1 MVIANPDIE
10 RYILSLDMEE
20 DEVLRDMERLALMRH
35 FPIVGPLVGRLL
47 CQLALLT
54 KANSILEM
62 GSGYGYSAYWFA
74 KGLKDGGKVVL
85 TETSSQN
92 LELARGFFRRGK
104 MEDRARFE
112 LGDAISM
119 IDRLPGEFDIIFV
132 DVEKERYPD
141 VYHKALPRLKPGGLL
156 ITDNILWG
164 GSVLMDDESP
174 STRGIKEYTRL
185 LYSSPNLMTTIIPI
199 RDGVSISLKLS

>member
-10 RYILSLDMEE
+10 RYILSLNMEE
-20 DEVLRDMERLALMRH
+20 DEVLRDMERLALTRH
-35 FPIVGPLVGRLL
+35 FPIVGPLVGKLL
-47 CQLALLT
+47 CQLTLLME
-54 KANSILEM
+54 ARSILEM

-74 KGLKDGGKVVL
+74 KGLKDGGRVIL
-85 TETSSQN
+85 TETSPQN
-92 LELARGFFRRGK
+92 LELAKGFFRKGK
-104 MEDRARFE
+104 MEDKAIFE
-112 LGDAISM
+112 LGDALDI

-132 DVEKERYPD
+132 DVEKEQYPK
-141 VYHKALPRLKPGGLL
+141 VYHKALPHLKVGGLM

-164 GSVLMDDESP
+164 GSVLTGDESP

-185 LYSSPNLMTTIIPI
+185 IYSTPNLMTTILPI